1 MVTFDGGSVQAL
13 AVKQP
18 GLSFENHTIS
28 RRQPGERDVAIEV
41 DACGQVLSPL
51 TSPRDII
58 SSISTA

>member
-1 MVTFDGGSVQAL
+1 MVQFDGGSVQAL
-13 AVKQP
+13 AVRQP
-18 GLSFENHTIS
+18 GLSFENHTIT
-28 RRQPGERDVAIEV
+28 RRKPGERDVAIEV